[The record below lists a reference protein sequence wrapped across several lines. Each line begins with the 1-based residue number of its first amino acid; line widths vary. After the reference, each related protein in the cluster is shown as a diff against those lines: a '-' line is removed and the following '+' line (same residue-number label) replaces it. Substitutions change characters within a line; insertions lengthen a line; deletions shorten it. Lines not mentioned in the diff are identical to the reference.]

1 MNKTVT
7 VNIGGIVF
15 HIDENAYERFKQYL
29 EAVRGHF
36 SAADGRDEIMQD
48 IESRIAEMFQERVGD
63 SKQVITLTDVEE
75 VTRLMGK
82 PEDFGDSRE
91 ETASQG
97 SAPEAGAPL
106 KRRLFRDPD
115 DKLLGGV
122 CSGVANY
129 LSIDAVWVRLAFA
142 FIFFV
147 FGTGFL
153 LYILLWII
161 IPEAKTTAE
170 KLQMRGE
177 PVTISNIEKNVKE
190 EMEQLRVRA
199 TEMGKDGGKKA
210 GTVVSRFFEAI
221 GEIFKFFFLLVGKII
236 AVFFIFIGLVVG
248 GALFVSL
255 FSLIGLPVAN
265 YPEFV
270 NHIFP
275 SGKYLAFGYIGA
287 VLAIGIPF
295 LMLAWAGARMLFNLK
310 ANRIVGFTALGLWL
324 IGVVICLFVGGRA
337 VRSFGV
343 KDSYREEVSLSQ
355 PPAGKVYKLEL
366 ESFRNLE
373 KDYDGDGHRDW
384 NDRDDVDLSLR
395 DGKLISRNV
404 RLDIVKSPTD
414 SFQLVRINSARGGS
428 RKEAVDNASHIDY
441 NFSQTDSSIRFQGFY
456 RLEESEPF
464 RFQKVQLV
472 LRVPVGAK
480 IYLDRSLDDFIYD
493 VDNVQNI
500 FDSDML
506 GRTWLMTADG
516 LTCVDCTGDE
526 DVVGGGKFKD
536 DEFRRRI
543 RINGDDG
550 AEVKIDEHGVRIISP
565 DGEKVII
572 DSTGVRINGKQL
584 QGPVPPRP
592 PKPGDSIRIS
602 PNGVR
607 ISLDGNAAP
616 KPATNSRGISVV

>member
-75 VTRLMGK
+75 VTRQMGK
-82 PEDFGDSRE
+82 PEDFGEGRE
-91 ETASQG
+91 EAAKETS
-97 SAPEAGAPL
+97 PPVETAPL

-122 CSGVANY
+122 CSGIANY
-129 LSIDAVWVRLAFA
+129 LSIDTVWVRLAFA

-147 FGTGFL
+147 FGSGFL

-190 EMEQLRVRA
+190 EMEQLRNRA
-199 TEMGKDGGKKA
+199 SEMGKDGGKKA

-255 FSLIGLPVAN
+255 FSLVGLPVAN
-265 YPEFV
+265 YPEFI

-310 ANRIVGFTALGLWL
+310 ANRVVGFTALGLWL
-324 IGVVICLFVGGRA
+324 IGVIICLFIGGR
-337 VRSFGV
+337 VIRSYGV
-343 KDSYREEVSLSQ
+343 KDSYREEISIAQ
-355 PPAGKVYKLEL
+355 PKSSVIRIEQ
-366 ESFRNLE
+366 ESYRNLE
-373 KDYDGDGHRDW
+373 KDYDGDRSRDW
-384 NDRDDVDLSLR
+384 GNREDVDISVR
-395 DGKLISRNV
+395 EGHLISRNV

-414 SFQLVRINSARGGS
+414 SFQLVRIYSARGGS

-441 NFSQTDSSIRFQGFY
+441 GFTQTDSSIRFQGFY
-456 RLEESEPF
+456 KLAETEPF

-472 LRVPVGAK
+472 LRIPIGAK
-480 IYLDRSLDDFIYD
+480 IYLDRGLEDFIYD
-493 VDNVQNI
+493 IDNVQNI
-500 FDSDML
+500 FDRDML

-526 DVVGGGKFKD
+526 DVVGGGKIKD
-536 DEFRRRI
+536 EDFRGRI
-543 RINGDDG
+543 RIDGEDG
-550 AEVKIDEHGVRIISP
+550 AEVKIDENGVRIISP
-565 DGEKVII
+565 EGEKVII
-572 DSTGVRINGKQL
+572 DSSGVRINGRKMQT
-584 QGPVPPRP
+584 PAPPRP

-607 ISLDGNAAP
+607 ISLDGNKQENP
-616 KPATNSRGISVV
+616 SIQSRGISVV

>member
-63 SKQVITLTDVEE
+63 AKQVVTLTDVEE

-82 PEDFGDSRE
+82 PEDFGEERE
-91 ETASQG
+91 EAAAQTSQ
-97 SAPEAGAPL
+97 PEETAPL

-122 CSGVANY
+122 CSGIANY
-129 LSIDAVWVRLAFA
+129 LNIDAVWVRLVFA

-147 FGTGFL
+147 FGSGFL
-153 LYILLWII
+153 LYILLWVI
-161 IPEAKTTAE
+161 IPEAKTTAD

-190 EMEQLRVRA
+190 EMEQLRSRA
-199 TEMGKDGGKKA
+199 AELGKDGGKKT

-248 GALFVSL
+248 VAIFVSL
-255 FSLIGLPVAN
+255 FYLIGLPVAN
-265 YPEFV
+265 FPEFI

-310 ANRIVGFTALGLWL
+310 ANRVVGFTALGLWL
-324 IGVVICLFVGGRA
+324 IGVIICLFIGGRA

-343 KDSYREEVSLSQ
+343 KDSYREEVRLAQ
-355 PPAGKVYKLEL
+355 PAAKVVKIEL
-366 ESFRNLE
+366 ENFRNLE
-373 KDYDGDGHRDW
+373 KDYEGERDSD
-384 NDRDDVDLSLR
+384 NRDDIDISVR
-395 DGKLISRNV
+395 EGRLISRNV
-404 RLDIVKSPTD
+404 RLDIVKSPVD

-428 RKEAVDNASHIDY
+428 HKEAVDNASHIRY
-441 NFSQTDSSIRFQGFY
+441 NFSQTDSTIRFQGFY
-456 RLEESEPF
+456 DLEDNEPF

-472 LRVPVGAK
+472 LRVPVGVK

-500 FDSDML
+500 LDRDML

-526 DVVGGGKFKD
+526 DLVGGGKFKD
-536 DEFRRRI
+536 GDFRGRI
-543 RINGDDG
+543 RINSDEG
-550 AEVKIDEHGVRIISP
+550 AEVKIDDNGVRIIGP
-565 DGEKVII
+565 EGEKVII
-572 DSTGVRINGKQL
+572 DSTGVRINGKKL
-584 QGPVPPRP
+584 RGPVPPLP

-607 ISLDGNAAP
+607 ISLEGEEQRKSP
-616 KPATNSRGISVV
+616 LSSRGISVV